1 MDTATPMATSA
12 RHQWIPPRAAAAV
25 PTSTGTTAA
34 GRVRGRAPRT
44 QRFTAG
50 EGTGRPSWPTGE
62 PGEVRGPLLDVR
74 VAALL
79 ALLAHVEEEVGVVG
93 QLLDAGQAVLV
104 GVEAG
109 LEQAQGEG
117 RQRQHLPAPLDRLLL
132 QP

>member
-1 MDTATPMATSA
+1 MNRATPMAPGA
-12 RHQWIPPRAAAAV
+12 RHQWIPPPAAAAV

-44 QRFTAG
+44 QRFMAG
-50 EGTGRPSWPTGE
+50 GGTGRPSWPTGE
-62 PGEVRGPLLDVR
+62 LRVVRRPLLDVG

-79 ALLAHVEEEVGVVG
+79 ALLAHVEEQVGVVG
-93 QLLDAGQAVLV
+93 QLLDAGHAVLV